1 MKEKEDIFSH
11 LQKRQIDTP
20 SKEYFADLADGIIE
34 GKSKPKVIPI
44 QRRLLIWTSSA
55 AAVLMVALFL
65 TNTSTESDVFAEL
78 NDIPT
83 DELLA
88 YLEEHIDEFETELF
102 AESLTEEELKY
113 LDEEISFDLKEITY
127 IETKKEIQFENVSPS
142 EINEYLEL
150 EDLDVEDLEND
161 FI

>member
-20 SKEYFADLADGIIE
+20 SKEYFVDLADRIIE

-44 QRRLLIWTSSA
+44 QRRVLIWTSSV

-127 IETKKEIQFENVSPS
+127 LETKKEIQFENVSPS

-150 EDLDVEDLEND
+150 EDLDLEDLEND